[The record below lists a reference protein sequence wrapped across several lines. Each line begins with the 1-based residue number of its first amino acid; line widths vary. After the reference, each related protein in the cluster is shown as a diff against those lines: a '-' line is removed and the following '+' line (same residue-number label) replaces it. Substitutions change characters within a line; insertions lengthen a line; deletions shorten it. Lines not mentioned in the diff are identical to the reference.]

1 MRVILAGL
9 GNVGRNLLAILE
21 SQATLLSDRYGLT
34 VQVVGVADSKGAAL
48 DPTGLDVASVRSAKA
63 AGRSVGTLADIG
75 RMGMTP
81 LELLREI
88 EADLVFE
95 ATPVDLATGQPGLDL
110 IREALGRGLH
120 AVVANKGPLALAY
133 PELAAASDLAA
144 IGAPALRFSACVG
157 GALPTIN
164 LGRRDLAGARILEVE
179 AILNGTCQGI
189 LRAMEMGQDF
199 ASAVAE
205 MQRRGVA
212 ETDPSLDIDGW
223 DQAVKLVILAN
234 AVLGRPTVL
243 ADVSVRGIRGITLA
257 DLQAAD
263 RRGERLVLLG
273 RAAKR
278 PPERD
283 WTLTVAPTALPKR
296 HRLAR
301 MEADEMGVVYHTDV
315 SGILHATSEEANAV
329 PTAAAMLRDLI
340 EIAGGRPE
348 SEPISR

>member
-1 MRVILAGL
+1 MRVILAGG
-9 GNVGRNLLAILE
+9 GNVGRSLLAILE
-21 SQATLLSDRYGLT
+21 SQAAILRRQYGLT
-34 VQVVGVADSKGAAL
+34 VVVVGMADSRGAAL
-48 DPTGLDVASVRSAKA
+48 DPAGLDLAGLRSAKS
-63 AGRSVGTLADIG
+63 AGRSVGTIPEVG
-75 RMGMTP
+75 RMAMTP
-81 LELLREI
+81 LELVREV

-95 ATPVDLATGQPGLDL
+95 ATPVDLTTGQPGLDL
-110 IREALGRGLH
+110 VREALQRGLH
-120 AVVANKGPLALAY
+120 CVLANKGPLALAY

-144 IGAPALRFSACVG
+144 GGAPALRFSACVG

-164 LGRRDLAGARILEVE
+164 LGRRDLAGARILKVE

-189 LRAMEMGQDF
+189 LRAMEDGQEF
-199 ASAVAE
+199 TAAVAE

-243 ADVSVRGIRGITLA
+243 GDVSVRGIRDVTAA
-257 DLQAAD
+257 DLEAAD
-263 RRGERLVLLG
+263 RRGERVVLLG
-273 RAAKR
+273 VAERAR
-278 PPERD
+278 PDHD
-283 WTLTVAPTALPKR
+283 WALTVAPTALPKR

-301 MEADEMGVVYHTDV
+301 MSADEMGVIYYTDV
-315 SGILHATSEEANAV
+315 SGILHATSEESSAV

-348 SEPISR
+348 SAPISR